1 MLSRRRVSLAK
12 LKVGNS
18 EKLPNK
24 IKLGN
29 CCVFCTDQKN
39 LHNKSIKVWLTL
51 FKAQGQFLR
60 TVKIVKQVNNTDLD
74 WI

>member
-1 MLSRRRVSLAK
+1 MLSRQRVSLAE

-39 LHNKSIKVWLTL
+39 LQNKSIKV
-51 FKAQGQFLR
+51 
-60 TVKIVKQVNNTDLD
+60 
-74 WI
+74 